1 MVGFVYSVFL
11 SSVSVQKAL
20 WKERSDFGGPRLR
33 QVRKL
38 GKSKYDHTMGGNQGE
53 WVKGEGFWSPSWAEE
68 SPGSPYP
75 VHPVTSDGETQAQS
89 WVRGWA
95 SFIAR

>member
-53 WVKGEGFWSPSWAEE
+53 W
-68 SPGSPYP
+68 
-75 VHPVTSDGETQAQS
+75 
-89 WVRGWA
+89 
-95 SFIAR
+95 ARHLHRIPRLSEAPWEVP